1 MGFVALSKGN
11 HFFDREDNSMS
22 IQPSARV
29 AFTDLE
35 SATAAYTEADKV
47 SVVFIQDDPSLAE
60 MYRIKLEV
68 DGYRV
73 TVVEADQLRQGHMAP
88 IHPDLVFLDIR
99 APHRERAQV
108 LTRLR
113 ENRAT
118 RKVPVVILSD
128 YSQQQLRDAGVDL
141 HRQEYL
147 VLNFAAPS
155 SLSRR
160 FDGLEA
166 DGRGRLGH

>member
-1 MGFVALSKGN
+1 M
-11 HFFDREDNSMS
+11 SM
-22 IQPSARV
+22 QPSVRG
-29 AFTDLE
+29 AFSDSE
-35 SATAAYTEADKV
+35 SATAAYPDVDTV

-73 TVVEADQLRQGHMAP
+73 TVVDADQLSQGHMAR

-99 APHRERAQV
+99 APHRERAEV
-108 LTRLR
+108 LTKLR

-118 RKVPVVILSD
+118 RKLPVVILSD
-128 YSQQQLRDAGVDL
+128 YSQQQLREAGVGL
-141 HRQEYL
+141 HQREYL

-155 SLSRR
+155 SLSRG
-160 FDGLEA
+160 FDWLEA
-166 DGRGRLGH
+166 DGRVRLGH

>member
-1 MGFVALSKGN
+1 
-11 HFFDREDNSMS
+11 MS

-35 SATAAYTEADKV
+35 SATAAYTESDTV

-73 TVVEADQLRQGHMAP
+73 TVVDADQLSQGHMAR

-118 RKVPVVILSD
+118 RKLPVVILSD
-128 YSQQQLRDAGVDL
+128 YSQQQLREAGVGL

-147 VLNFAAPS
+147 VLNFGAPS
-155 SLSRR
+155 SLNRR
-160 FDGLEA
+160 FDWPET
-166 DGRGRLGH
+166 DGRVRLGH

>member
-1 MGFVALSKGN
+1 
-11 HFFDREDNSMS
+11 MS

-35 SATAAYTEADKV
+35 SASAAYNEVDSV
-47 SVVFIQDDPSLAE
+47 SLVFIQDDPSLAE

-73 TVVEADQLRQGHMAP
+73 TVVDADQLSQGHMAR

-128 YSQQQLRDAGVDL
+128 YSQQQLREAGVSL

-147 VLNFAAPS
+147 VLNFGAPS
-155 SLSRR
+155 SLSRS
-160 FDGLEA
+160 FDWLEA
-166 DGRGRLGH
+166 DGRVRPGH

>member
-1 MGFVALSKGN
+1 
-11 HFFDREDNSMS
+11 MS
-22 IQPSARV
+22 LQPSARV

-35 SATAAYTEADKV
+35 SATAAYTEVDTV
-47 SVVFIQDDPSLAE
+47 SVAFIQDDPSLAE

-73 TVVEADQLRQGHMAP
+73 TVVDADQLSQGHMAR

-128 YSQQQLRDAGVDL
+128 YSQQQLREAGVDL

-147 VLNFAAPS
+147 VLNFGAPS

-160 FDGLEA
+160 FDWLEA
-166 DGRGRLGH
+166 DGRVRLGH

>member
-1 MGFVALSKGN
+1 
-11 HFFDREDNSMS
+11 DT
-22 IQPSARV
+22 I
-29 AFTDLE
+29 
-35 SATAAYTEADKV
+35 
-47 SVVFIQDDPSLAE
+47 SVVLIEDAASLVE
-60 MYRIKLEV
+60 MYWMTLEG

-73 TVVEADQLRQGHMAP
+73 TVVDAYQLGPGHVAR

-99 APHRERAQV
+99 APHRERAEV
-108 LTRLR
+108 LTKLR

-128 YSQQQLRDAGVDL
+128 YSQQQLREAGVGL

-160 FDGLEA
+160 FDWLEA
-166 DGRGRLGH
+166 DGRVRL

>member
-1 MGFVALSKGN
+1 M
-11 HFFDREDNSMS
+11 EDNSMS

-35 SATAAYTEADKV
+35 SASAAYTDVDKV
-47 SVVFIQDDPSLAE
+47 SVVFVQDDPSLAE

-73 TVVEADQLRQGHMAP
+73 TVVDADQLSQGHMAR
-88 IHPDLVFLDIR
+88 IQPDLVFLDIR
-99 APHRERAQV
+99 APHRERAHV

-128 YSQQQLRDAGVDL
+128 YSQQQLREAGVGL

-147 VLNFAAPS
+147 VLNFGAPS

-160 FDGLEA
+160 FDLPEE
-166 DGRGRLGH
+166 D

>member
-1 MGFVALSKGN
+1 M
-11 HFFDREDNSMS
+11 SM
-22 IQPSARV
+22 QPSAAV
-29 AFTDLE
+29 AVTDYE
-35 SATAAYTEADKV
+35 AAIAAYPEVDTV
-47 SVVFIQDDPSLAE
+47 SVLFIQDDPSLAE

-68 DGYRV
+68 DGSRV
-73 TVVEADQLRQGHMAP
+73 TVVDADQRSQGHMAR

-128 YSQQQLRDAGVDL
+128 YSQQQLREAGVDL
-141 HRQEYL
+141 QRQEYL
-147 VLNFAAPS
+147 VLNFAAS
-155 SLSRR
+155 SRLSRR
-160 FDGLEA
+160 FDLLEV
-166 DGRGRLGH
+166 DRRGRL

>member
-1 MGFVALSKGN
+1 M
-11 HFFDREDNSMS
+11 SM
-22 IQPSARV
+22 QPSAGV
-29 AFTDLE
+29 AFTDYE
-35 SATAAYTEADKV
+35 SATAAYTDVDMV

-73 TVVEADQLRQGHMAP
+73 TVVDADQLSQGHMAR

-99 APHRERAQV
+99 APHRERARV
-108 LTRLR
+108 LTKLR

-128 YSQQQLRDAGVDL
+128 YSQQQLREAGVGL

-160 FDGLEA
+160 FDWLEA
-166 DGRGRLGH
+166 DGRVRLGH